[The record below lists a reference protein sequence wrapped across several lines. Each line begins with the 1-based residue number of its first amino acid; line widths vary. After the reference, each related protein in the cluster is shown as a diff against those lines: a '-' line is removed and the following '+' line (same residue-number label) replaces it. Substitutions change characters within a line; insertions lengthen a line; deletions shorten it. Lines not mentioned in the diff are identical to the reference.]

1 MEASGAANALFTLYE
16 AHNPTDPDTGPGA
29 RRAAR
34 QARKD
39 DLTARLGSAAAN
51 TQLAN
56 EADADADKVVAAVT
70 PKVEQLTTENQ
81 LLGTTLAQLK
91 AGHPAQPAPTSTSL
105 LADAVIGANPA
116 AGPRAQALGEAR
128 AAEYYT
134 STAQNIQSGAMWW
147 GPFLIIMAGML
158 GLLWNWYHQHPMRQL
173 FLTVAVLAVA
183 SLFPVHVMQLPRAAI
198 SPLMRLV

>member
-1 MEASGAANALFTLYE
+1 MEASGAANALFTLHE
-16 AHNPTDPDTGPGA
+16 AHNATAPDTGPGA

-39 DLTARLGSAAAN
+39 DLTTRLGSAAAN

-91 AGHPAQPAPTSTSL
+91 AGQSSQSPTSP
-105 LADAVIGANPA
+105 LAVAVTGANPA
-116 AGPRAQALGEAR
+116 AGPRTQALGEAR
-128 AAEYYT
+128 VAEYYT
-134 STAQNIQSGAMWW
+134 STARNIQSSAMWW
-147 GPFLIIMAGML
+147 GPFLIIVAGVL
-158 GLLWNWYHQHPMRQL
+158 GLFWNWYHQHPMRQL
-173 FLTVAVLAVA
+173 FLTVVVLAVA